1 MRYVLDSEYKKLV
14 NEVGTIK
21 SKVRRETENL
31 YNAQLRDQEATI
43 ERLTDQNATL
53 SSQNQDRAFYESY
66 EQKYNTLEIRRE
78 VENLLQNK
86 KQLQIDIE

>member
-66 EQKYNTLEIRRE
+66 EQKYITLEIRRE

>member
-21 SKVRRETENL
+21 SKVRRDTENL

-43 ERLTDQNATL
+43 ERLTDQNSTL
-53 SSQNQDRAFYESY
+53 
-66 EQKYNTLEIRRE
+66 
-78 VENLLQNK
+78 
-86 KQLQIDIE
+86 